1 MWDIVPREHTR
12 GVAGLKKQRQGR
24 NGARKRRGGSRR
36 SWVCL
41 ALASAVLVGVLVSPS
56 PNRVQRGGVELYG
69 ESPEVEVYGPQ
80 APERIVGGYTEPVIQ
95 SVVLPEKSEDEETV
109 YVYASEDQK
118 NYHMPTCRFA
128 YASAKKMTLYEAY
141 YLGYTP
147 GKCCDAPAYTG

>member
-1 MWDIVPREHTR
+1 M
-12 GVAGLKKQRQGR
+12 
-24 NGARKRRGGSRR
+24 
-36 SWVCL
+36 CL